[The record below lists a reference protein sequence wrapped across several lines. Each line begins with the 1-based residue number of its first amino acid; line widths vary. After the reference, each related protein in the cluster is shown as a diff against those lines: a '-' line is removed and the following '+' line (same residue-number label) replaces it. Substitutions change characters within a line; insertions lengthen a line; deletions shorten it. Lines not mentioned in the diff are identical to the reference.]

1 MDDLAPRLRHAV
13 MHLHRRLRQSYGGG
27 LSPAQV
33 SLLAAVARLGSPT
46 LGDLALTEQMRPPS
60 MTRLARATADAG
72 FITLASD
79 PNDGR
84 VTRVTVTEAG
94 QRELAT
100 VRASKTAFLEQRI
113 AALSAAE
120 RERLG
125 ELTTVLEH
133 LLEHP

>member
-33 SLLAAVARLGSPT
+33 SLLATVARLGSPT

-72 FITLASD
+72 FISFTAD
-79 PNDGR
+79 PADGR
-84 VTRVTVTEAG
+84 VTRVSMTEAG

-100 VRASKTAFLEQRI
+100 VRASKTAFLEKRI
-113 AALSAAE
+113 AALSATE

-125 ELTTVLEH
+125 ELTTLLEH